1 MRYDSNTI
9 FQIKYI
15 SDMYDIEIITTYLEA
30 RRYKF
35 IDLLLLEF
43 HLRSMKC
50 LSIYIDETSEKK
62 SPDRYN
68 AEKLQS
74 VIQEIYHCS
83 NRNVLHELS
92 LIIIFSD
99 SPTPNIFI
107 NT

>member
-1 MRYDSNTI
+1 MD
-9 FQIKYI
+9 
-15 SDMYDIEIITTYLEA
+15 
-30 RRYKF
+30 
-35 IDLLLLEF
+35 
-43 HLRSMKC
+43 
-50 LSIYIDETSEKK
+50 TSSKKK
-62 SPDRYN
+62 SSGRYN

-92 LIIIFSD
+92 LIIIFSH

>member
-1 MRYDSNTI
+1 MNYVEN
-9 FQIKYI
+9 
-15 SDMYDIEIITTYLEA
+15 ITSCVEA
-30 RRYKF
+30 RTILNYIIRYMNT
-35 IDLLLLEF
+35 
-43 HLRSMKC
+43 S
-50 LSIYIDETSEKK
+50 SEKK
-62 SPDRYN
+62 SLNRYN
-68 AEKLQS
+68 TEKLQS

>member
-1 MRYDSNTI
+1 MP
-9 FQIKYI
+9 
-15 SDMYDIEIITTYLEA
+15 
-30 RRYKF
+30 
-35 IDLLLLEF
+35 
-43 HLRSMKC
+43 
-50 LSIYIDETSEKK
+50 IYMDTSSEKK

>member
-1 MRYDSNTI
+1 MILKILLVLYRHE
-9 FQIKYI
+9 Q
-15 SDMYDIEIITTYLEA
+15 
-30 RRYKF
+30 F
-35 IDLLLLEF
+35 IDLLLEF
-43 HLRSMKC
+43 LLRGYQVIMY
-50 LSIYIDETSEKK
+50 IYIDTSSEKK

-68 AEKLQS
+68 AEKLRS